1 MRCPYCGF
9 AQDRVVDS
17 RESKD
22 ADSIRR
28 RRECESCQKRF
39 TTYER
44 IDEIPYMVA
53 KKDGRRER
61 FDRQKVLNG
70 LMQACQKRNVSA
82 AQMQAIVDET
92 EAFVVDSIERERQ
105 TAEIGELIMMRLKE
119 LDTVAYIRFASVY
132 RDFKDVREFKEELE
146 ELLTGRPSTSIEAKK
161 HNLKG

>member
-1 MRCPYCGF
+1 MKCPYCGF

-17 RESKD
+17 RESKEAD
-22 ADSIRR
+22 AIRR
-28 RRECESCQKRF
+28 RRECEKCNRRF

-44 IDEIPYMVA
+44 IDEIPYMVV

-70 LMQACQKRNVSA
+70 LLRACEKRPISST
-82 AQMQAIVDET
+82 QLE
-92 EAFVVDSIERERQ
+92 EVVDATEQFVMDAQERER
-105 TAEIGELIMMRLKE
+105 TTSEIGELIMSHLKK

-146 ELLTGRPSTSIEAKK
+146 GLLEGHRGTKNKK
-161 HNLKG
+161 